1 MLQKANRQ
9 KEKPRFPA
17 ACNAK
22 MDDGLRM
29 ALGLG
34 ATGEVLLQVRLFGH
48 DLDVT
53 GQAALMLQGGI
64 GLFLGVHHIVQAV
77 GPLLVLQ
84 VVMTAGGGAL
94 GIAFLA
100 VHRVVAD
107 DAFHGLVG
115 GVVEGHRLL
124 GIGTLQDE
132 TVSRDR
138 GLGRDGGHGQGQS
151 QDTGRQQGEL
161 HDNLLTG

>member
-53 GQAALMLQGGI
+53 GQAALMLQGSI

-138 GLGRDGGHGQGQS
+138 GC
-151 QDTGRQQGEL
+151 
-161 HDNLLTG
+161 LLYTSRCV

>member
-1 MLQKANRQ
+1 
-9 KEKPRFPA
+9 
-17 ACNAK
+17 
-22 MDDGLRM
+22 
-29 ALGLG
+29 
-34 ATGEVLLQVRLFGH
+34 
-48 DLDVT
+48 
-53 GQAALMLQGGI
+53 
-64 GLFLGVHHIVQAV
+64 
-77 GPLLVLQ
+77 
-84 VVMTAGGGAL
+84 MTAGGGAL